1 LVNAYRRRKLE
12 GAHVIVS
19 HRLAENGLAV
29 TMIHTGTSFPGTP
42 YFGYPAFR
50 LRLGDPLLLEDVLV
64 KHPKLRLW
72 IAHGGEPWTEETIAL
87 TAEYPQIMCP
97 PSIGSAAQP
106 DARHF
111 TRS

>member
-1 LVNAYRRRKLE
+1 MFVNLFLVNAYRRRKLE

-29 TMIHTGTSFPGTP
+29 TMIHTGTSFPGRHIS
-42 YFGYPAFR
+42 AI
-50 LRLGDPLLLEDVLV
+50 LRSGSASETPLLLEDVLV

-87 TAEYPQIMCP
+87 MAEYPQI
-97 PSIGSAAQP
+97 
-106 DARHF
+106 
-111 TRS
+111 